1 MKPEIPIWETA
12 LSGDELGVNH
22 NKAGED
28 SGTHSGTHDQ
38 QLPPG
43 QTGVIGGVKR
53 MGRDSI

>member
-12 LSGDELGVNH
+12 LSGDELGVKH
-22 NKAGED
+22 NKAGEE
-28 SGTHSGTHDQ
+28 SGTHDQ
-38 QLPPG
+38 HLPPG